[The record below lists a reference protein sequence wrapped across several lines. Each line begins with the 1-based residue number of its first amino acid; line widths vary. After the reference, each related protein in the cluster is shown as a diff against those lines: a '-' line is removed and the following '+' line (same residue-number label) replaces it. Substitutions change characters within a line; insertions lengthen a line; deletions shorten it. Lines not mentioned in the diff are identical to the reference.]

1 MKDAAAM
8 GDTPVQK
15 FYEGSVVFVT
25 GGTGFLG
32 KLLIEKLLRTC
43 APSKIYVLIREKKE
57 KGSKERLSQALKDP
71 LFDELRKL
79 RVNWEEN
86 IYAVQ
91 GDISEIKLGIDD
103 YDWETLRKEVNVIFH
118 MAANVRFDVELK
130 AALLSNT
137 RGTREALRLAADC
150 TQLRAFVYV
159 STAYSHATR
168 DRINGTVWESF
179 YDAPAPPDAI
189 ITLAETLSVEKLN
202 AMTPTLING
211 WPNTYTFSK
220 AIAEEVVRTKHRDLP
235 ICVVRPAIVTCT
247 YRDPIPGWL
256 DMSCAY
262 GPSGFVLGLGLGLT
276 HVAFFDGGLRIDI
289 VPADIVNST
298 IMAAAWET
306 NCKGISKN
314 RHQPPMIYTVSSSR
328 NGLLFKTMEQSLH
341 SITKTIASSKAI
353 WYCFGFQ
360 TKYKVCYN
368 LLTIFL
374 HFIPAYIVDGVCLL
388 LGKPRMLVKIYKK
401 VDKLS
406 NALSY
411 FSTNQWTFEDQNA
424 QNLFKNLSP
433 VDKQIFDMDIT
444 AVDWEKKIRI
454 WCLGIRKYLLKDS
467 EKSFDYALK
476 RQKLLRIVHYII
488 SVVYIYLMWKF
499 INLCFDLFCTIVKIF
514 E

>member
-1 MKDAAAM
+1 M

-15 FYEGSVVFVT
+15 FYEGSVVFLT

-43 APSKIYVLIREKKE
+43 APSKIYVLIREKKD
-57 KGSKERLSQALKDP
+57 KGSQERLHQALKDP

-79 RVNWEEN
+79 RVDWEEN

-103 YDWETLRKEVNVIFH
+103 YDWEILRKEVNVIFH

-168 DRINGTVWESF
+168 DRINGTVSERFYES
-179 YDAPAPPDAI
+179 PAPPDAI
-189 ITLAETLSVEKLN
+189 IKLAETLPVEKLN
-202 AMTPTLING
+202 AMTPTLTSG

-220 AIAEEVVRTKHRDLP
+220 AIAEEIVLNNSTDLP

-247 YRDPIPGWL
+247 YGDPVPGWV
-256 DMSCAY
+256 DISCAF
-262 GPSGFVLGLGLGLT
+262 GPSGLILGLGLGLM
-276 HVAFFDGGLRIDI
+276 HVTLMDLNVRIDL
-289 VPADIVNST
+289 VPADVVNNT
-298 IMAAAWET
+298 IITAAWVT
-306 NCKGISKN
+306 NCKAIVQN
-314 RHQPPMIYTVSSSR
+314 RLQSPMIYAVTSSR
-328 NGLLFKTMEQSLH
+328 NGLQFRTMQQNLELLKKK
-341 SITKTIASSKAI
+341 IVYSKAI
-353 WYCFGFQ
+353 WYCFAIP
-360 TKYKVCYN
+360 TKFKLLYK
-368 LLTIFL
+368 LITIFL
-374 HFIPAYIVDGVCLL
+374 HYIPAYIVDGVCLL

-406 NALSY
+406 YALSY
-411 FSTNQWTFEDQNA
+411 FTTNQWTFEDQNT

-454 WCLGIRKYLLKDS
+454 WTLGIRKYLVKDS
-467 EKSFDYALK
+467 EKSCEYAIK
-476 RQKLLRIVHYII
+476 RQKLFKIMNYIV
-488 SVVYIYLMWKF
+488 SVLYLYVIWKF
-499 INLCFDLFCTIVKIF
+499 INLCFNLY
-514 E
+514 